1 MGELLI
7 TCEFEL
13 LFDKLTM
20 LWELLFPPAIEKAKR
35 HDGNDRLDGGANT
48 DNGNG
53 GPDFDTC
60 VNVENIIGGCES

>member
-7 TCEFEL
+7 SCEFEL
-13 LFDKLTM
+13 LFEKLTM
-20 LWELLFPPAIEKAKR
+20 LWKLLFSRAIEKAKR

-60 VNVENIIGGCES
+60 VNVENIIGGSEA

>member
-1 MGELLI
+1 
-7 TCEFEL
+7 
-13 LFDKLTM
+13 M
-20 LWELLFPPAIEKAKR
+20 LWELLFPPAIEKTKR

-60 VNVENIIGGCES
+60 VNVENIIGGCEA